1 MVLDLPNADDPAL
14 ADVAAFRAAHAAFR
28 AALDTEP
35 IPDPAPYRPDPRLAR
50 PAGPPRPYSLQNAFH
65 GPTMSESERC
75 RQKIRQRWLR
85 SVVPDLSAVWAAHA
99 ARLDSARNPT
109 RTVAVDAFDL
119 TIAGHNRPAPWRRSD
134 RTRTPV
140 TYSATGPILAIR
152 SRIPQ
157 PCPSVPVAV
166 LFGMLSCR
174 PWEVWIDPTS
184 VRLTDV
190 APPQRSLRCE
200 GCGMLSRS
208 PHLDCTIYGEDGE
221 RLARLIASWRITGGT
236 VRTRAPRVTIAD
248 RPRPDNVRT
257 FTCRGCGATATE
269 PRRQGRPSVRCA
281 DCRQR
286 RNGR

>member
-1 MVLDLPNADDPAL
+1 MALDLPNADDFIGDPAGF
-14 ADVAAFRAAHAAFR
+14 AAAHAAYR
-28 AALDTEP
+28 ADLEARPL
-35 IPDPAPYRPDPRLAR
+35 PDPAPYRPDPRMVSQY
-50 PAGPPRPYSLQNAFH
+50 GPPAPHTLQKAFY
-65 GPTMSESERC
+65 GPTMSESERR

-85 SVVPDLSAVWAAHA
+85 AFVPDLSPTWATHA
-99 ARLDSARNPT
+99 ARLDSTRNPT

-119 TIAGHNRPAPWRRSD
+119 TFAGRNRPTPWRRSD

-140 TYSATGPILAIR
+140 LYSARGAVLAVR
-152 SRIPQ
+152 GRIPL
-157 PCPSVPVAV
+157 PCPPHLAV
-166 LFGMLSCR
+166 VLGLLSCR
-174 PWEVWIDPTS
+174 SWETWTNPQR

-200 GCGMLSRS
+200 GCGMPSRS
-208 PHLDCTIYGEDGE
+208 PHLDCTIYDEGGE

-257 FTCRGCGATATE
+257 FTCRGCGTKVTE
-269 PRRQGRPSVRCA
+269 PRRQGRPSVRCS

-286 RNGR
+286 RNGCR